1 MENNPFMFQT
11 TNQLWFM
18 LNIPNKTGGFV
29 HQRNHIT
36 GHHLGQVATKNWGIY
51 GRPAPSPAS
60 TNPYASQIHQST
72 INMVVNSGE
81 WMVNNG

>member
-29 HQRNHIT
+29 HQRSHRAPPWSSRDEKLHPRSIN
-36 GHHLGQVATKNWGIY
+36 LPSIY
-51 GRPAPSPAS
+51 Y
-60 TNPYASQIHQST
+60 TL
-72 INMVVNSGE
+72 
-81 WMVNNG
+81 W